1 MKITYISGA
10 TFTQLILVVEG
21 GVYRIDHEDPSVM
34 FGVMVYGLKEGESY
48 AYPGGLRLTETG
60 EKEMLNITIV

>member
-1 MKITYISGA
+1 M
-10 TFTQLILVVEG
+10 
-21 GVYRIDHEDPSVM
+21 YRIDHEDPSVM